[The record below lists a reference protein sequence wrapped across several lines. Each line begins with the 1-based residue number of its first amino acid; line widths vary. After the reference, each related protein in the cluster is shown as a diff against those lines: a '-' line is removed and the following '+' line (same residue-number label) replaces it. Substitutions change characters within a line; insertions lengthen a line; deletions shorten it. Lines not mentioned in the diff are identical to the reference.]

1 MIFISGIH
9 AVGKGYFCSLV
20 KKELGIEAYSASDLI
35 AKARNASFSSD
46 KLVAEIEENQQY
58 LLAAVQELRESGNDF
73 ILDGHF
79 CLINKGTDQPE
90 RISLETFTT
99 LKPEAIVLLTEKPE
113 VIVERRKTRDGT
125 DETPDHVEQF
135 QNMEKQYAKE
145 VAELLNAK
153 LFIST
158 GAADTESAIDFL
170 RFL

>member
-9 AVGKGYFCSLV
+9 AVGKGYFCDLV
-20 KKELGIEAYSASDLI
+20 NKELGIKAYSASALI
-35 AKARNASFSSD
+35 AKARNSGFSSD
-46 KLVAEIEENQQY
+46 KLVANIEENQQY
-58 LLAAVQELRESGNDF
+58 LLAAVQELRESGTNF

-79 CLINKGTDQPE
+79 CLINEGTGEPE

-113 VIVERRKTRDGT
+113 VIVERRKTRDGV
-125 DETPDHVEQF
+125 DDSPEYIERF
-135 QNMEKQYAKE
+135 QNMEKQYAEE
-145 VAELLNAK
+145 VADLLNAQ

-158 GAADTESAIDFL
+158 GAADLESAIDFL